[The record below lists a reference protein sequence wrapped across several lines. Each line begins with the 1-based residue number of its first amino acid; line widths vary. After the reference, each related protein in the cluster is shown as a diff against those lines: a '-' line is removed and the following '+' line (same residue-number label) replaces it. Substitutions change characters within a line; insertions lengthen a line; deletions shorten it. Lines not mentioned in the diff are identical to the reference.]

1 MKKIDLTKWKMEA
14 AVIDFIAEN
23 VAKEANNKLV
33 EVSEGI
39 RWTPWFWGR
48 WRFNGNKP
56 ISSALLNLNASKNRV

>member
-1 MKKIDLTKWKMEA
+1 MEA

-39 RWTPWFWGR
+39 R
-48 WRFNGNKP
+48 
-56 ISSALLNLNASKNRV
+56 